1 VDKGKGAALPAIL
14 VATFLGASSGLYI
27 KTLPFSSPGMAGFRM
42 GVPFLFLL
50 PYIAKR
56 SMCLGPVLHRKR
68 IWLGSLLNAV
78 RMILYV
84 LSFKLTTLTNAIV
97 LLYTWPLFALLIHAT
112 ITKTRLKIR
121 ETVLLLVAFA
131 GVVVLN
137 LHRGFSLSGND
148 MKGSL
153 LMLSSAFIYAISTL
167 IFKGALVNH
176 TEGEVL
182 YFQNALGAV
191 VFIPLLL
198 LELRGLAFQPMLL
211 GTVYGISVGIIAFSC
226 FFFALKRLPI
236 FEYSALGYIEVFFGV
251 VLGILFLGEELRWNI
266 VLGGMLVLLP
276 SFLSQERLKKPGM

>member
-1 VDKGKGAALPAIL
+1 MI
-14 VATFLGASSGLYI
+14 ATLLGASSGLYI

-50 PYIAKR
+50 PYVLKR
-56 SMCLGPVLHRKR
+56 SMSLGPVLHRKR

-97 LLYTWPLFALLIHAT
+97 LLYTWPLFALLIHAVT
-112 ITKTRLKIR
+112 ARTRLKIK
-121 ETVLLLVAFA
+121 ETILLLIAFS
-131 GVVVLN
+131 GVVFLN
-137 LHRGFSLSGND
+137 LHRGFSLSDND

-153 LMLSSAFIYAISTL
+153 LMLASAFIFAISTL

-191 VFIPLLL
+191 VFLPLLL
-198 LELRGLAFQPMLL
+198 LELPGVPIQAVLTGIL
-211 GTVYGISVGIIAFSC
+211 YGVSVGIIGFGC
-226 FFFALKRLPI
+226 FFYALKRLPV
-236 FEYSALGYIEVFFGV
+236 FEYSALGYIEVFYGV
-251 VLGILFLGEELRWNI
+251 MMGLLFLGEALRWNI
-266 VLGGMLVLLP
+266 ILGGILVLLP
-276 SFLSQERLKKPGM
+276 SFISQVELKRKS